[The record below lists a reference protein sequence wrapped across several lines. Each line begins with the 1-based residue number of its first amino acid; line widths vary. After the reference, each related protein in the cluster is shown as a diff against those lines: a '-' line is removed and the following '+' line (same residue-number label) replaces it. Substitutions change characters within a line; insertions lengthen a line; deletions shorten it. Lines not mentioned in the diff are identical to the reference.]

1 MRRDLFFDKK
11 SVHINLTKESHAAL
25 REKLFRHDLTM
36 QDLFQGLA
44 DFILSDSPKA
54 TRLLEGIVLKKIKA
68 SLEPKLRSGQ
78 RIISELDTDTLY
90 NLIEED
96 ERSETTAAEE

>member
-1 MRRDLFFDKK
+1 MRYDLFNDKK

-25 REKLFRHDLTM
+25 REKMFRYGLTM

-44 DFILSDSPKA
+44 DFVLSESPKA
-54 TRLLEGIVLKKIKA
+54 TKMIESICAKKLKA
-68 SLEPKLRSGQ
+68 SMEPKIRTGQ
-78 RIISELDTDTLY
+78 RIISELDSDTLY

-96 ERSETTAAEE
+96 ERTEPEE